1 MIKIGI
7 DLRMNSVELLKI
19 MRKDNSNTELFGKN
33 KSARKPYNGVSSLY
47 DGEGRG
53 FLIRDDV
60 KKVGSV
66 TNLAESKI

>member
-1 MIKIGI
+1 MT
-7 DLRMNSVELLKI
+7 SVELSKI
-19 MRKDNSNTELFGKN
+19 MNVNNPNSGFRKS
-33 KSARKPYNGVSSLY
+33 KSIRKPYNGVSSLY

-53 FLIRDDV
+53 CRMGIQDDL

>member
-1 MIKIGI
+1 MT
-7 DLRMNSVELLKI
+7 SFELVKV
-19 MRKDNSNTELFGKN
+19 MRASNPNTGLSRKN
-33 KSARKPYNGVSSLY
+33 KSVRKPYNGVSSLY

-53 FLIRDDV
+53 CRIGIKDDL